1 MLGTAQVTHVDTR
14 TIPAWA
20 VQMFSPHLVTL
31 GLPISSCR
39 LGLSWQTS
47 RAEQNLDPQDISGDK
62 GDLPVPGG
70 TCPAGL
76 AMPW

>member
-14 TIPAWA
+14 TIPVWA
-20 VQMFSPHLVTL
+20 VQMFSPHPVTPE
-31 GLPISSCR
+31 LPLSSCR

-47 RAEQNLDPQDISGDK
+47 QAEQNLDPQDFLGDK
-62 GDLPVPGG
+62 GDLQVPGG

-76 AMPW
+76 AMP